1 MFKLPLS
8 TGCRIYNV
16 LYHLRK
22 LNEEAYTPH
31 VISIGPIHHDKTRFQ
46 TIEKHKARYFES
58 FVQRAKINLKSVENS
73 IREMEDSIQRCYVET
88 VHLKSNDFLKLIKWD
103 ASLILELFFRFYEE
117 RWENDDLM
125 IVEAWLLDV
134 VRHELLLLENQLPF
148 FVIEKLYQLSIPN
161 YSNFPSLI
169 QLAFNFFKSLN
180 IHNKAPHVEIQ
191 HFTDLLRFFQ
201 LPPPNKLLPYR
212 ETKMV
217 FPKYSATQLREA
229 GVTFKVASSKCVL
242 DLNFKKEVLE
252 IPLLKFLDCTEALI
266 RNIMALEQ
274 CDYRRDAC
282 ITDFYLIL
290 DHLINT
296 TKDVDLLSDE
306 GIIVNRLGDSNAMI
320 SMINNLSKGIL
331 RRTDY
336 DDLCKDLNNF
346 YENRWHN
353 WQATLRR
360 QYFSTPW
367 RTTST
372 IVAFVLLVLTCIQ
385 AASSIIQV
393 V

>member
-16 LYHLRK
+16 PYHLRK

-58 FVQRAKINLKSVENS
+58 FVQRAKINLKSLENS

-88 VHLKSNDFLKLIKWD
+88 VHLKSDDFLKLIK
-103 ASLILELFFRFYEE
+103 FYEE
-117 RWENDDLM
+117 RWENDDPM

-148 FVIEKLYQLSIPN
+148 FVIEKLYQLTIPN
-161 YSNFPSLI
+161 DSNFPSLI
-169 QLAFNFFKSLN
+169 QLAFYFFKSLN

-212 ETKMV
+212 ETIN
-217 FPKYSATQLREA
+217 
-229 GVTFKVASSKCVL
+229 GVTFKVASRKCVL
-242 DLNFKKEVLE
+242 DLNFKKGVLE

-266 RNIMALEQ
+266 RNIRALEQ

-331 RRTDY
+331 RRSMNSDY
-336 DDLCKDLNNF
+336 CRMAQRNAILKN
-346 YENRWHN
+346 
-353 WQATLRR
+353 

-367 RTTST
+367 VTAST
-372 IVAFVLLVLTCIQ
+372 IAAIILLVLTLIQ
-385 AASSIIQV
+385 TICSIIQV

>member
-16 LYHLRK
+16 PYHLRK

-46 TIEKHKARYFES
+46 TMEKHKARYFES
-58 FVQRAKINLKSVENS
+58 FNLENCM
-73 IREMEDSIQRCYVET
+73 REMEDSIQRCYLET
-88 VHLKSNDFLKLIKWD
+88 VHLKSDDFLKLIKLD
-103 ASLILELFFRFYEE
+103 ASFILELFFRFYEE
-117 RWENDDLM
+117 RWENDDPM

-134 VRHELLLLENQLPF
+134 ARPELFLLENQLPF
-148 FVIEKLYQLSIPN
+148 FVIEKLYQLTIPN
-161 YSNFPSLI
+161 DSNFPSLI
-169 QLAFNFFKSLN
+169 QLAFFFFKFLK

-242 DLNFKKEVLE
+242 DL
-252 IPLLKFLDCTEALI
+252 KFQKREALI

-306 GIIVNRLGDSNAMI
+306 GIIVNRLGDSNAVT
-320 SMINNLSKGIL
+320 SMINNLSKGIF
-331 RRTDY
+331 RRSMNSDY
-336 DDLCKDLNNF
+336 CELCEALNAF
-346 YENRWHN
+346 YEVEWHKWN
-353 WQATLRR
+353 AILKN

-367 RTTST
+367 VTAST
-372 IVAFVLLVLTCIQ
+372 IAAIILLVITLIQ
-385 AASSIIQV
+385 TICSIIQV